1 MKKRGAVVTISGANW
16 LPVLNSVVPVSR
28 GWRQEHEFVSGRKW
42 RFDFAAVAEK
52 IAIEVEGGAFTGGR
66 HVRGKG
72 FVADMEKYNSA
83 TVRGWRALRYTPEQ
97 MAEGA
102 FVPAVQQLLS
112 DNVCRDGVGHDVT
125 TVDQGVSRNSA
136 KAGSDRARPK
146 T

>member
-1 MKKRGAVVTISGANW
+1 MKKRGAVVTICGTSW
-16 LPVLNSVVPVSR
+16 LPVLNSVVPVAR
-28 GWRQEHEFVSGRKW
+28 GWQQEYEFMAGRKW

-83 TVRGWRALRYTPEQ
+83 TVRGWRVLRYTPEQ
-97 MAEGA
+97 MATGA

-112 DNVCRDGVGHDVT
+112 DARRIWQEPDGNGC
-125 TVDQGVSRNSA
+125 VSDCSLV
-136 KAGSDRARPK
+136 
-146 T
+146 

>member
-1 MKKRGAVVTISGANW
+1 MA
-16 LPVLNSVVPVSR
+16 
-28 GWRQEHEFVSGRKW
+28 GRKW

-83 TVRGWRALRYTPEQ
+83 TVRGWRVLRYTPEQ
-97 MAEGA
+97 MATGL

-112 DNVCRDGVGHDVT
+112 DAQTGGLR
-125 TVDQGVSRNSA
+125 
-136 KAGSDRARPK
+136 
-146 T
+146 